1 MTDVEPDHE
10 QQSPSHAGRTAWVG
24 AQIATAQVAGER
36 ALAWGVDR
44 VRGVE
49 CGLEAYGRE
58 RRAGGAL
65 LAGGLAYRLFFWLLP
80 LGLLVAAVLSFW
92 QRSDEDGLDDAARSI
107 GMGAA
112 AAQSASEAIA
122 SSSSSRWYFLG
133 AGVLFTAYF
142 SLAVVRALRLAHA
155 LAWDVPFGRVRRPF
169 AGMILFNGLAIG
181 LMLASAATAWLRNEF
196 GLWGLAVTLSML
208 AAYGGVALWVMW
220 LLPHDEDVPL
230 RTLLPGAALVALGTE
245 AIHVFVV
252 LYLVP
257 RLGRSSELYGSL
269 GAATVILLW
278 LYVTARLI
286 IAAAFLNATA
296 WRRGTRKPASPTAG
310 RGSVDDLERLVAL
323 HAKGA
328 ISDEEL
334 AAGKARARGA

>member
-1 MTDVEPDHE
+1 
-10 QQSPSHAGRTAWVG
+10 
-24 AQIATAQVAGER
+24 
-36 ALAWGVDR
+36 
-44 VRGVE
+44 
-49 CGLEAYGRE
+49 
-58 RRAGGAL
+58 
-65 LAGGLAYRLFFWLLP
+65 
-80 LGLLVAAVLSFW
+80 
-92 QRSDEDGLDDAARSI
+92 
-107 GMGAA
+107 MGAA

-122 SSSSSRWYFLG
+122 SSSSSRWYFLA
-133 AGVLFTAYF
+133 AGLLFTAYF

-155 LAWDVPFGRVRRPF
+155 LAWGVPFGRVRRPF

-230 RTLLPGAALVALGTE
+230 RALLPGAALVALGTE

-278 LYVTARLI
+278 LYITARLI

-296 WRRGTRKPASPTAG
+296 WRRARHRRPSRADRG
-310 RGSVDDLERLVAL
+310 RRERRRPRAARRPPREGRDLRR
-323 HAKGA
+323 GA
-328 ISDEEL
+328 RR
-334 AAGKARARGA
+334 GQGPRARHLGGVPRLPGRL

>member
-1 MTDVEPDHE
+1 MTDVDPDQEHQGPE
-10 QQSPSHAGRTAWVG
+10 HGGRTAWVG
-24 AQIATAQVAGER
+24 AQVATAQVAGER

-49 CGLEAYGRE
+49 CGVEAYARE

-92 QRSDEDGLDDAARSI
+92 QRSDEDSIDDAARSI

-112 AAQSASEAIA
+112 AAHSASEAIA
-122 SSSSSRWYFLG
+122 SSSSSRWYFLA
-133 AGVLFTAYF
+133 AGILFTAYF

-155 LAWDVPFGRVRRPF
+155 LAWGVPFGRVRRPF
-169 AGMILFNGLAIG
+169 AGLILFNGLAIG

-196 GLWGLAVTLSML
+196 GVWGLGLTLSML
-208 AAYGGVALWVMW
+208 AVYAAVALWVMW
-220 LLPHDEDVPL
+220 LLPHDDDVPL
-230 RTLLPGAALVALGTE
+230 QALLPGATLVALGTE

-252 LYLVP
+252 LYLAP

-278 LYVTARLI
+278 LYITARLI
-286 IAAAFLNATA
+286 IAAAFLNATV
-296 WRRGTRKPASPTAG
+296 WRRARPVAIEAG
-310 RGSVDDLERLVAL
+310 
-323 HAKGA
+323 
-328 ISDEEL
+328 
-334 AAGKARARGA
+334 